1 MIELYT
7 QNVLVSTILCA
18 MRYKGDNMTIGER
31 IEEVAKSQGISLRA
45 LSERAEM
52 PYTTLYS
59 IVKRGSKRLSH
70 ENIVKLANALGVSM
84 NELSPDASIRVNSA
98 PEMVELQQKVAAG
111 QATEQEKQA
120 WLEANLKGLERMQH
134 SIEFMLHDLAKYD
147 ETKKIARQSRLTTIF
162 NQLTE
167 DGQEKALDFLEI
179 MLGNPKYKK

>member
-1 MIELYT
+1 
-7 QNVLVSTILCA
+7 
-18 MRYKGDNMTIGER
+18 MTVGER
-31 IEEVAKSQGISLRA
+31 IKQQAEKRGISLKELSKRA
-45 LSERAEM
+45 DI

-59 IVKRGSKRLSH
+59 MVRSGAVRASH
-70 ENIVKLANALGVSM
+70 DKLAAIANALEINV

-111 QATEQEKQA
+111 QATEQEKQT

-134 SIEFMLHDLAKYD
+134 SIEFMLHDLAQYD
-147 ETKKIARQSRLTTIF
+147 ETQKIARQSRLTTIF

-179 MLGNPKYKK
+179 MLGNPDYKK

>member
-1 MIELYT
+1 MVNYSNSFAACTPAFKPRANASLSNLCV
-7 QNVLVSTILCA
+7 QSATIS
-18 MRYKGDNMTIGER
+18 R
-31 IEEVAKSQGISLRA
+31 
-45 LSERAEM
+45 
-52 PYTTLYS
+52 
-59 IVKRGSKRLSH
+59 
-70 ENIVKLANALGVSM
+70 LANALGVNA
-84 NELSPDASIRVNSA
+84 NELTADASIRVNSA

-134 SIEFMLHDLAKYD
+134 SIEFMLHDLAQYD